1 MHTDAINYSK
11 YVLYYMQMLALIQ
24 SKCQHQL
31 STIYT
36 VAILSANVIQQYVHF
51 TWLSVCSHSEINT
64 HRGSKQECKT
74 IGLGKNA
81 DNISYLLH
89 D

>member
-51 TWLSVCSHSEINT
+51 T
-64 HRGSKQECKT
+64 
-74 IGLGKNA
+74 
-81 DNISYLLH
+81 
-89 D
+89 